1 MTDDFALHERLEA
14 DTAFISDLPLTRV
27 LLMRDARYPWLIL
40 VPRRPGAV
48 DLDSLAQDDLRD
60 LFLEARS
67 ASLAL
72 KRLFTPDRINVGAL
86 GNMVTQ
92 LHLHVIARFED
103 DDAWPGPVWGA
114 HPALPYDAATLE
126 ERLHQLRAALTL

>member
-1 MTDDFALHERLEA
+1 MTDDFALHERLKA
-14 DTAFISDLPLTRV
+14 DTAFVSDLRLTRV

-40 VPRRPGAV
+40 VPRRPGAL
-48 DLDSLAQDDLRD
+48 DLDSLSEEDLRD

-67 ASLAL
+67 ASLAM
-72 KRLFTPDRINVGAL
+72 KQLFTPDRINVGAL

-114 HPALPYDAATLE
+114 HPALPYDTATLE
-126 ERLHQLRAALTL
+126 ERLHQLRAALTH

>member
-27 LLMRDARYPWLIL
+27 LLMRDVRYPWLIL

-60 LFLEARS
+60 LFLEARL

-114 HPALPYDAATLE
+114 HPALPYDAATLG
-126 ERLHQLRAALTL
+126 ERLHQLRAALTH